1 MAGIAQQSWEAE
13 RYAEEVP
20 VVLHAVQLNPRSVT
34 GWLKVS
40 TAAAFASDDEL
51 ADAAYGKALALDP
64 GYLPAYRW
72 GLELYQPKWLNDEQK
87 LAWVVRKASE
97 AGNQWNFASR
107 LEIAC
112 KTNVIADQIRQT
124 HLAEL
129 AQPLLRTDQERKDL
143 QANLDQYRRECSEQH

>member
-1 MAGIAQQSWEAE
+1 M
-13 RYAEEVP
+13 
-20 VVLHAVQLNPRSVT
+20 RSQ
-34 GWLKVS
+34 
-40 TAAAFASDDEL
+40 E
-51 ADAAYGKALALDP
+51 LDP

-72 GLELYQPKWLNDEQK
+72 GLELYQSKWLNDEQK

-129 AQPLLRTDQERKDL
+129 AQPLLRTDQERKEL